1 MLPLAPPRLSTSTV
15 WPSTLPRLSATM
27 RAEVSTSP
35 PGGLGTM
42 SVTGLPGYACAKA
55 QPAAHASAAATM
67 AWRRKGR
74 RFIVGSSG
82 DSTRL
87 HDAAAFQRGDLFFAQ
102 SHFTQHRVGVLPE
115 RRRIA
120 LLAARCARQLR
131 HDARDGQ

>member
-15 WPSTLPRLSATM
+15 WPSTLPSVSATM
-27 RAEVSTSP
+27 RADVSTSP

-42 SVTGLPGYACAKA
+42 RVTGRVGYACAKA
-55 QPAAHASAAATM
+55 QPAADASATASM

-74 RFIVGSSG
+74 RFILAPR

-102 SHFTQHRVGVLPE
+102 
-115 RRRIA
+115 
-120 LLAARCARQLR
+120 
-131 HDARDGQ
+131 